1 MKLNEEEWQLSNIL
15 YSNAALLIAE
25 NEKELRK
32 LVSEFNE
39 VCKRTKLGVNAE
51 KCKVLVVEREGE
63 SRCEVDVKECL

>member
-1 MKLNEEEWQLSNIL
+1 MREVKVRMLQRGLKMKLNEEEWQLSNIL

-51 KCKVLVVEREGE
+51 KCKVL
-63 SRCEVDVKECL
+63 

>member
-51 KCKVLVVEREGE
+51 KCKVL
-63 SRCEVDVKECL
+63 

>member
-1 MKLNEEEWQLSNIL
+1 MREVKVRMLQRGLKMKLNEEEWQLSNIL

-39 VCKRTKLGVNAE
+39 VCKRTKLDVNAE
-51 KCKVLVVEREGE
+51 K
-63 SRCEVDVKECL
+63 S